1 MSRLITISI
10 IVILIIALS
19 ISGIFFAKNTKE
31 KFYYHCNSAVESC
44 NTQNSDR
51 LLESAKKMSA
61 LFESRHGFLSFFVRH
76 DEIERLETLIIS
88 LLSYAKTSSYESA
101 VNCIYQ
107 IEFLINHIYVREI
120 PNLDNLF

>member
-1 MSRLITISI
+1 MSRLITITVI
-10 IVILIIALS
+10 IVLIVSLS
-19 ISGIFFAKNTKE
+19 VAGIFFAKDTKQI
-31 KFYYHCNSAVESC
+31 FFYHCNNAIDSC
-44 NTQNSDR
+44 NAQNSDK

-76 DEIERLETLIIS
+76 DEIEKLETLIIS

-107 IEFLINHIYVREI
+107 IEFLTNHIYVREI